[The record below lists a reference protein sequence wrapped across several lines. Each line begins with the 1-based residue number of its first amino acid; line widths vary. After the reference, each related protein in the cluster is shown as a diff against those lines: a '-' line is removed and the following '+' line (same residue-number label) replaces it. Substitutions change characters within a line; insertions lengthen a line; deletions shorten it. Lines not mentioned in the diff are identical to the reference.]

1 PGAVARDHPG
11 GGMIFLVGYRGTG
24 KTTVARL
31 LAERLGWSWL
41 DADEVLEARFGQ
53 SISDIFAADG
63 ESAFRLMEASVL
75 DDLCRLKK
83 HVIATGGG
91 VVLSATNR
99 EHMRQTGHVVWLVA
113 DVDTICAR
121 LESDRVAGKPRPPL
135 TVGGRAEVEELL
147 RLREPLYRAC

>member
-1 PGAVARDHPG
+1 
-11 GGMIFLVGYRGTG
+11 
-24 KTTVARL
+24 
-31 LAERLGWSWL
+31 
-41 DADEVLEARFGQ
+41 
-53 SISDIFAADG
+53 ADG

-147 RLREPLYRAC
+147 RLREPLYRACADVIIETAQRTPAEIVKEIDCVMGKRQG